1 MILNLV
7 LLSLATTAL
16 CDLASLRRFVEGGP
30 APVSSRKAGPFSSQQ
45 NHANTRPVIKVVPNT
60 VKSAPPVF
68 IPRVPVG
75 ARQVGGARQVAP
87 SPSLFFATKAKHVAR
102 PKILPVDISEI
113 LHKLAPTVTARPTQP
128 QHVQHIVHGNVAQEA
143 NLGLVRLPKLKFDE
157 APIVDAV
164 QTTTTQAN
172 DHNDYGDYDDYDQQ
186 PQQDRSSVEEPAH
199 SESDLRGQYEDELEA
214 AVRLLRGNWDF
225 IQNGGKLL
233 ITDDQ
238 DPLTIS
244 RRTSV

>member
-1 MILNLV
+1 MILNLL
-7 LLSLATTAL
+7 LLSLATTGL

-30 APVSSRKAGPFSSQQ
+30 APVSSRKAGSFSSQQ
-45 NHANTRPVIKVVPNT
+45 YHADTNPVIRVVPST
-60 VKSAPPVF
+60 VESAPPAAF
-68 IPRVPVG
+68 NPGVPGG
-75 ARQVGGARQVAP
+75 ARQVGGARLVAP
-87 SPSLFFATKAKHVAR
+87 SPSLFFATKPKQVAR
-102 PKILPVDISEI
+102 QKIPPVDISEI
-113 LHKLAPTVTARPTQP
+113 LYKLAPTVTARPTRP
-128 QHVQHIVHGNVAQEA
+128 PYVQQIVRGDVAQEA
-143 NLGLVRLPKLKFDE
+143 NLGLVRLPKLQSYE

-172 DHNDYGDYDDYDQQ
+172 DYGDYDDYDQQ
-186 PQQDRSSVEEPAH
+186 PHQDRPSVEEPAH

-225 IQNGGKLL
+225 VQKGGKLV